1 MGLIQLYVWEEPNYQ
16 LKAVK
21 GEVNY
26 IDWLM
31 AEKDRINAVPGRV
44 AEIRKDD
51 RKRFGLFVNDV
62 GIKAES

>member
-1 MGLIQLYVWEEPNYQ
+1 MELVQLYVWGEPNQQ
-16 LKAVK
+16 LKTVT

-44 AEIRKDD
+44 AEIRTDD
-51 RKRFGLFVNDV
+51 RKRVGVFVNDV